1 MKTKKEKLYQGTI
14 PISYSNYYQHYSLDS
29 FYNIGWEA
37 PYKNFIFKDTFK
49 FEGFSRGR
57 SSAVGYYGTITADF
71 TNEDN
76 TLTSSMFLS
85 NISDVILL
93 GGCDL
98 LNLSGYFT
106 VCKKGAN
113 YGLKYL
119 GETLPED
126 CGLDFVENH
135 IEYISNLIEG
145 K

>member
-14 PISYSNYYQHYSLDS
+14 PISYKNYYQHYSLDS
-29 FYNIGWEA
+29 YNGSYEA
-37 PYKNFIFKDTFK
+37 PPYKNFIFKDTFK

-57 SSAVGYYGTITADF
+57 SSATADF
-71 TNEDN
+71 INEDN
-76 TLTSSMFLS
+76 TLASAMFLS
-85 NISDVILL
+85 NVSDVILL

-106 VCKKGAN
+106 MCKKGMN

-119 GETLPED
+119 GETLPDD

-135 IEYISNLIEG
+135 IEYISNLDEG

>member
-14 PISYSNYYQHYSLDS
+14 PISYNNYDNCYVLESYDS
-29 FYNIGWEA
+29 RSKPSTF
-37 PYKNFIFKDTFK
+37 KNFIFKDTFK

-57 SSAVGYYGTITADF
+57 SSATADF

-85 NISDVILL
+85 NVSDVILL

-98 LNLSGYFT
+98 LNLSSYFT

-126 CGLDFVENH
+126 CGLEYIENH

>member
-1 MKTKKEKLYQGTI
+1 
-14 PISYSNYYQHYSLDS
+14 
-29 FYNIGWEA
+29 
-37 PYKNFIFKDTFK
+37 
-49 FEGFSRGR
+49 
-57 SSAVGYYGTITADF
+57 
-71 TNEDN
+71 
-76 TLTSSMFLS
+76 MFLS
-85 NISDVILL
+85 NVSDVILL

-135 IEYISNLIEG
+135 IEHISNLVEEG
-145 K
+145 YE

>member
-14 PISYSNYYQHYSLDS
+14 PISYSNYDNCYVLESYDS
-29 FYNIGWEA
+29 RSKPSTF
-37 PYKNFIFKDTFK
+37 KNFVFKDTFK

-57 SSAVGYYGTITADF
+57 SSATADF

-76 TLTSSMFLS
+76 TLSSSMFLS
-85 NISDVILL
+85 NVSDVILL
-93 GGCDL
+93 GDCDL
-98 LNLSGYFT
+98 TNLSGFFT
-106 VCKKGAN
+106 MCKKGAN

-126 CGLDFVENH
+126 CGLEYIENH

>member
-1 MKTKKEKLYQGTI
+1 MKIKKEKLYQGNI
-14 PISYSNYYQHYSLDS
+14 PITWYEGHQLYILESYDYRIQ
-29 FYNIGWEA
+29 
-37 PYKNFIFKDTFK
+37 PYTIKNFIFKDTFK
-49 FEGFSRGR
+49 FKSFSRGR
-57 SSAVGYYGTITADF
+57 SSATADF
-71 TNEDN
+71 TNRDN
-76 TLTSSMFLS
+76 TLASSMFLS
-85 NISDVILL
+85 NVSDVILL

-135 IEYISNLIEG
+135 IEYISNLVEENYEN
-145 K
+145 